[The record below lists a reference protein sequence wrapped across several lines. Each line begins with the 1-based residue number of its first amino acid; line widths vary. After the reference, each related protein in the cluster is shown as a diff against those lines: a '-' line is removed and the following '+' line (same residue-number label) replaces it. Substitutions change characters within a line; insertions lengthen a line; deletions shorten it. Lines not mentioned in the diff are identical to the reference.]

1 MRVTIG
7 LLLYV
12 AVMVLG
18 SLLKKMAEDK
28 ARQARVPMSDDDD
41 QVYTVTVDDV
51 LIDPLPRDDVSR
63 GDSVDLQIDGS
74 ELGEYTREFASRKT
88 FADWD
93 LDDGFVEEEPE
104 AVAPSFVRQ
113 DFGWDQAIVF
123 SEILREP
130 RVKRAWPNR

>member
-1 MRVTIG
+1 MRGTIG

-63 GDSVDLQIDGS
+63 GDSVDP
-74 ELGEYTREFASRKT
+74 A
-88 FADWD
+88 
-93 LDDGFVEEEPE
+93 
-104 AVAPSFVRQ
+104 
-113 DFGWDQAIVF
+113 
-123 SEILREP
+123 
-130 RVKRAWPNR
+130 

>member
-1 MRVTIG
+1 
-7 LLLYV
+7 
-12 AVMVLG
+12 
-18 SLLKKMAEDK
+18 
-28 ARQARVPMSDDDD
+28 MSDDDD

-74 ELGEYTREFASRKT
+74 ELGEYSREFASRKT

-93 LDDGFVEEEPE
+93 LDDDSVEEEPE

>member
-74 ELGEYTREFASRKT
+74 ELG
-88 FADWD
+88 
-93 LDDGFVEEEPE
+93 
-104 AVAPSFVRQ
+104 
-113 DFGWDQAIVF
+113 
-123 SEILREP
+123 
-130 RVKRAWPNR
+130 

>member
-28 ARQARVPMSDDDD
+28 ARQARVPKSDDDD
-41 QVYTVTVDDV
+41 QVYTVTVEDV
-51 LIDPLPRDDVSR
+51 LLDPLPRNDAFL
-63 GDSVDLQIDGS
+63 GDTSAPAPSDI
-74 ELGEYTREFASRKT
+74 ELEENTREFVSMEA
-88 FADWD
+88 FADGD
-93 LDDGFVEEEPE
+93 LDDDSVEEEPE
-104 AVAPSFVRQ
+104 AVAPSLVRQ